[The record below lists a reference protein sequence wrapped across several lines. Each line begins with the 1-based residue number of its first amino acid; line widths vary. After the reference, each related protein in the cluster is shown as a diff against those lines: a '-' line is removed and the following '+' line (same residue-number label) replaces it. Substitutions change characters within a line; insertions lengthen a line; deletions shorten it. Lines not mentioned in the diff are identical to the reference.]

1 MPLFCKSKDLRP
13 SYCVDVFGSLQEFD
27 VLELGSF
34 EGGHSYQLEK
44 FNVRSLTCIESNPQS
59 FLKSLIIKDAMHMRA
74 SFLFGDFLQYLAQC
88 KKTFDLIFASGVLY
102 HMEDPLNLLH
112 LIAQHTDR
120 VFLWALY
127 MSETAA
133 SLTPVFKNPVL
144 EGYSCRYF
152 RYDYNNE
159 NSGRIYSGNDSYCC
173 RMTPRA
179 LHPRRLPL
187 LSNPAIPC
195 SRHDLGGPRHHSRR
209 RSLP

>member
-1 MPLFCKSKDLRP
+1 
-13 SYCVDVFGSLQEFD
+13 
-27 VLELGSF
+27 
-34 EGGHSYQLEK
+34 
-44 FNVRSLTCIESNPQS
+44 
-59 FLKSLIIKDAMHMRA
+59 MRA

-120 VFLWALY
+120 VFLWTLY

-173 RMTPRA
+173 RMTRDDILGALRA
-179 LHPRRLPL
+179 FGFSQIRIMKDEEEAD
-187 LSNPAIPC
+187 S
-195 SRHDLGGPRHHSRR
+195 GPNLAVVAFR
-209 RSLP
+209 